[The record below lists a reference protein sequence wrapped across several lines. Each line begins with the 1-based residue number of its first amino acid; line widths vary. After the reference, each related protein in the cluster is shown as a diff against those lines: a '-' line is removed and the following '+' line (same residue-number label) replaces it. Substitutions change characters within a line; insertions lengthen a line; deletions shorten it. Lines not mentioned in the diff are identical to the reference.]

1 MMVGTERETE
11 TETETPGTATSTAT
25 EAPTTGRATPP
36 PPPAASTPASTHSH
50 TSAPSTTSVAG
61 QQHPPPSSKPPQR
74 SLALTLSDYHP
85 FGASPHPAGGPL
97 ASNISGHYHHPGVSR
112 GGSQTTTPLVPDP
125 ISPTS
130 VIPNPMDA
138 IEFPL
143 PARSSASAST
153 GTGGGNDTTPRIEQ
167 KAATTNQRGQLL
179 QVPSLHAGPRE
190 TSPSPS
196 PSSARSESARSCRSG
211 VATAT
216 VTEEEEEDEEA
227 DDTRDL
233 GATATSSDYHP
244 SPNLTSTSSA
254 EIERPALMH
263 TSSTES
269 TASMGV
275 GGGGGGTMTTASL
288 PPFEPR
294 VTRLPAA
301 ELPANRILA
310 KLDSILGP
318 EPDQPSQQS
327 SSRSTTGLLDPP
339 PRKLLLSS
347 PVLQVVNANTVKDR
361 YLLLF
366 SDMLVIAKPLIEDH
380 ALTGEPVLPD
390 LDGHFLVKSVVE
402 CKHLKLSADEDPVEE
417 SSSTAGGKKKHPLL
431 VAFVDRFANDPAR
444 AIASLIS
451 KGGLANDGPTIANL
465 LYRNTDLNRNQLGAY
480 LSDRHQRHVLRAYID
495 RFRFAGVRIDDAL
508 RLFLMSV
515 RLPFDGGAAAD
526 YVIGVLANMWAD
538 ANTATGIDG
547 AVAHGLMTAIMRLSD
562 ALHGGD
568 EPGERFFRGSKP
580 PVP

>member
-1 MMVGTERETE
+1 M
-11 TETETPGTATSTAT
+11 
-25 EAPTTGRATPP
+25 
-36 PPPAASTPASTHSH
+36 
-50 TSAPSTTSVAG
+50 
-61 QQHPPPSSKPPQR
+61 
-74 SLALTLSDYHP
+74 
-85 FGASPHPAGGPL
+85 
-97 ASNISGHYHHPGVSR
+97 SGHHPGVPR
-112 GGSQTTTPLVPDP
+112 GGSQSTPLVQDP

-130 VIPNPMDA
+130 VIPNPMEA
-138 IEFPL
+138 IEFP
-143 PARSSASAST
+143 PPPPPSSSSSFGQWST
-153 GTGGGNDTTPRIEQ
+153 APPEGRHGSPNNNNDTPRIEQ
-167 KAATTNQRGQLL
+167 KAPTSANQRDK
-179 QVPSLHAGPRE
+179 SLHVPAPAAAAASHASGRE
-190 TSPSPS
+190 TLSSSPAGG
-196 PSSARSESARSCRSG
+196 SARPLRSG
-211 VATAT
+211 VADATSTAM
-216 VTEEEEEDEEA
+216 EEEEEEGEGA
-227 DDTRDL
+227 RDYP
-233 GATATSSDYHP
+233 AAATSGD
-244 SPNLTSTSSA
+244 SPNLASRSA
-254 EIERPALMH
+254 ESSQRPTLMH
-263 TSSTES
+263 TSSSDSKTS
-269 TASMGV
+269 TGA
-275 GGGGGGTMTTASL
+275 GGGTVTAASL
-288 PPFEPR
+288 PPVEPR

-301 ELPANRILA
+301 DLPANRILA

-318 EPDQPSQQS
+318 EPPQQS
-327 SSRSTTGLLDPP
+327 SPSTGLLDPP

-366 SDMLVIAKPLIEDH
+366 TDMLVIAKPLIEDH
-380 ALTGEPVLPD
+380 ALTGEPILPD

-417 SSSTAGGKKKHPLL
+417 SAAGGGTKKKHPLL

-480 LSDRHQRHVLRAYID
+480 LSDRHHRHVLRAYID

-526 YVIGVLANMWAD
+526 YVIGVLANMWAE